1 MRLTRRLI
9 LGLAAAA
16 ALSLPMFHP
25 ARAED
30 KPVLVFAAA
39 SLKESLGKVAEA
51 FKAESGK
58 AVTLSF
64 AASGPLAKQIE
75 AAAPADVF
83 ISADTK
89 WMAYL
94 SDKGLTDKATE
105 KPLLGN
111 TLVLIAPKDSATAEV
126 ALAEG
131 FDLAGLLGDGRLA
144 IGEVTSVPAGAYGK
158 AALESLK
165 LFDSVKDKLAQGES
179 VRAALALVS
188 RGEAPLGIVYGT
200 DAAADAGVKVVAT
213 FPAGSYPAIVYP
225 VAKIASS
232 THPDA
237 AAFIA
242 YLQSPAAQ
250 AVFAAAGFTIPK

>member
-89 WMAYL
+89 WMTYL

-105 KPLLGN
+105 RPLLGN

-131 FDLAGLLGDGRLA
+131 FDLAGLR
-144 IGEVTSVPAGAYGK
+144 
-158 AALESLK
+158 
-165 LFDSVKDKLAQGES
+165 
-179 VRAALALVS
+179 RAAGDR
-188 RGEAPLGIVYGT
+188 RGDLG
-200 DAAADAGVKVVAT
+200 ACRRLWQ
-213 FPAGSYPAIVYP
+213 GSP
-225 VAKIASS
+225 
-232 THPDA
+232 
-237 AAFIA
+237 
-242 YLQSPAAQ
+242 
-250 AVFAAAGFTIPK
+250 